1 MDAGLAIHSS
11 QRRRTPGFAAVAM
24 LVMMLGIGSA
34 ITLSYITAQRTTEIG
49 VRIALGAQRAQL
61 LGMILVDGIFQCF
74 KP

>member
-1 MDAGLAIHSS
+1 
-11 QRRRTPGFAAVAM
+11 M

-34 ITLSYITAQRTTEIG
+34 VTLSYITAQRTTEIG

-61 LGMILVDGIFQCF
+61 LGMILVEGIFQCF